1 MGKLMDSKKAFE
13 KIVKGTKDYFKK
25 AGCKKAVFGLS
36 GGIDSA
42 LAAYVLEKALGP
54 ENVFALFLPYDV
66 NDSRQDLRDALKVAA
81 QAQIGFCVFPIKK
94 ICDDFNETAWMP
106 SKLAKANLRARA
118 RMAVLYSFAN
128 SQNALVVGTSNRTE
142 LLLGYSTKYGDSAC
156 DIMPLASLYKGEIRE
171 LAKWLGVPEEIIR
184 KKPTAGLWRGQTD
197 EGEIG
202 VKYEVIDCILQG
214 YFDKKENLKALEK
227 KFGKTP
233 VSKVLSRAEKNKH
246 KGKLPFAV
254 EA

>member
-1 MGKLMDSKKAFE
+1 MDSKKTFA

-42 LAAYVLEKALGP
+42 VTAYVLEKALGP
-54 ENVFALFLPYDV
+54 ENVFALFMPYEV

-81 QAQIGFCVFPIKK
+81 QTQIGFCVFPIKK
-94 ICDDFNETAWMP
+94 ICDEFDETVWMP
-106 SKLAKANLRARA
+106 NRLAKANLRARA
-118 RMAVLYSFAN
+118 RMMVLYSFAN

-142 LLLGYSTKYGDSAC
+142 LLLGYFTKQGDGAC
-156 DIMPLASLYKGEIRE
+156 DIMPLASLYKGEIMK
-171 LAKWLGVPEEIIR
+171 LAGWLGVPKEIIR

-202 VKYEVIDCILQG
+202 VKYEVIDEILRG
-214 YFDKKENLKALEK
+214 YFDRKENIKALEK
-227 KFGKTP
+227 KFGKTA
-233 VSKVLSRAEKNKH
+233 VSKVLSRAEKNAH

>member
-1 MGKLMDSKKAFE
+1 MGKLMDSKKTFA

-42 LAAYVLEKALGP
+42 LAAFILEKALGP
-54 ENVFALFLPYDV
+54 ENVFALFMPYEV

-81 QAQIGFCVFPIKK
+81 KTKIGFCVFPIKK
-94 ICDDFNETAWMP
+94 ICDRFNETVWMP
-106 SKLAKANLRARA
+106 NRLAKANLRARA
-118 RMAVLYSFAN
+118 RMMVLYSFAN

-171 LAKWLGVPEEIIR
+171 LAKWLGTPKEIIR

-202 VKYEVIDCILQG
+202 VKYEVIDEILKG
-214 YFDKKENLKALEK
+214 HFDNGDSIKLLEK
-227 KFGKTP
+227 KFGKKA
-233 VSKVLSRAEKNKH
+233 VSKVLLRAKKNEH

>member
-1 MGKLMDSKKAFE
+1 MDCKKAFA
-13 KIVKGTKDYFKK
+13 KIVKGTKAYFKK

-42 LAAYVLEKALGP
+42 VTAYVLEKALGK
-54 ENVFALFLPYDV
+54 ENVFALFMPYEM
-66 NDSRQDLRDALKVAA
+66 NDSRPDLRDALRVAA
-81 QAQIGFCVFPIKK
+81 QTQIGFCVFQIKK
-94 ICDDFNETAWMP
+94 ICDDFNETAWEP

-128 SQNALVVGTSNRTE
+128 SQAALVVGTSNRTE

-171 LAKWLGVPEEIIR
+171 LAKWLGVPGGIIR

-202 VKYEVIDCILQG
+202 VKYELIDEI
-214 YFDKKENLKALEK
+214 LKARFEKKQSIKTIEK
-227 KFGKTP
+227 KFGKTS
-233 VSKVLSRAEKNKH
+233 VSKVLLRAEKNWH
-246 KGKLPFAV
+246 KGKMPFAV